1 MHHGSTAG
9 ERRTGNAGLY
19 EAFGLSWSKPVH
31 VLKLGHRLF
40 DVNSLSW
47 TIMDS
52 TLNMVM
58 PGLPIASVERETG
71 LSKDTLRVWERRY
84 GFPAPERDANGERLY
99 ALPQVRR
106 LVQIKRLID
115 RGHRPGKL
123 IALDETGLAALDDVR
138 TTVCTAAEPEQI
150 ELWLQLVKSHDSD
163 AVQRQFY
170 REMAK
175 RGLALFVQD
184 IIAPL
189 IVRVGEAWSRN
200 EIGIAE
206 EHLFSQHLEKLFRS
220 TLANMAPVA
229 TASPR
234 VLLTTLSG
242 EEHTLGLLMI
252 EALLMVEDAY
262 PVLLGPQT
270 PIDEIVRAAELK
282 QVDVVSVS
290 FSTAYSPALAVQG
303 LRELRQALPAS
314 ISLWA
319 GGRGVQARKP
329 VEGVS
334 LAPEFEDFY
343 ACLAGWRASARV
355 KIA

>member
-1 MHHGSTAG
+1 MH
-9 ERRTGNAGLY
+9 EN
-19 EAFGLSWSKPVH
+19 EAP
-31 VLKLGHRLF
+31 
-40 DVNSLSW
+40 
-47 TIMDS
+47 
-52 TLNMVM
+52 VM
-58 PGLPIASVERETG
+58 PGMPIASVERETG

-84 GFPAPERDANGERLY
+84 GFPAPERDAHGERLY
-99 ALPQVRR
+99 PPAQVRR
-106 LVQIKRLID
+106 LIQIRRLMD
-115 RGHRPGKL
+115 RGYRPGKL
-123 IALDETGLAALDDVR
+123 LALDEAGLAALDEVR
-138 TTVCTAAEPEQI
+138 AVTRAVAEPEQI
-150 ELWLQLVKSHDSD
+150 EAWLQLVKSYDSD
-163 AVQRQFY
+163 ALQRQFY

-189 IVRVGEAWSRN
+189 IARVGEAWARN

-220 TLANMAPVA
+220 TLANMAPTA
-229 TASPR
+229 SASPR

-282 QVDVVSVS
+282 QVDVVSLS
-290 FSTAYSPALAVQG
+290 FSTAYSAALAAQG
-303 LRELRQALPAS
+303 LRDLRQALPER
-314 ISLWA
+314 IDLWA
-319 GGRGVQARKP
+319 GGHGVQAVRKP
-329 VEGVS
+329 VPGVR
-334 LAPEFEDFY
+334 LTPEFEDFY
-343 ACLAGWRASARV
+343 AALADWRASAGV